1 MCADFRLGN
10 VPLRLM
16 KLEKTNTPVWI
27 VLLIDLA
34 LILLSL
40 WVSYLLRFNFKIP
53 YSEYITFT
61 RVFSVVMLCNLT
73 SFLAFQTYRSVVR
86 LTGIGDVQR
95 LFLSV
100 AASTFVLALSNPLVY
115 LWKGYYV
122 IPFSILIINGVLS
135 TFLLV
140 MMRIGV
146 RMFFS
151 EWDASRKV
159 KTPVI
164 IYGAGQTGITAKQ
177 AIERDA
183 GVKYRV
189 VSFVDGNASRQRKKI
204 QGITVK
210 HPSELEELI
219 DANQVRLL
227 ILADSD
233 LGPEEKQPIIDL
245 CLAKNT
251 KVFSVPPI
259 KSWINGEL
267 SFKQIK
273 KINVR
278 DLLERA
284 PIEIHSIEIREQLH
298 LKTVLVTGAAGS
310 IGSELVK
317 QMLPFAPK
325 KLILLDQAESP
336 LFELDR
342 ELRDELGVDFH
353 EVVIGDIRNEAR
365 MRNVYS
371 HFKPN
376 LVFHAAAYK
385 HVPLMEEN
393 PSEALLTNIKGT
405 KVLADLAV
413 EHGVERF
420 IMISTDKAVNPTN
433 VMGASKRVAERYVQS
448 LGKAQHTTR
457 FITTRFGNVL
467 GSHGSAIPLFIKQ
480 IERGGPVTV
489 THPEITRY
497 FMTIPEACQLVLEA
511 ATFGRTGEIVL
522 FDMGKSVKI
531 VDLVKK
537 MIKLYGLTLDKD
549 IKIEFTGLRPGEK
562 LYEELL
568 LPDEIQKTTYN
579 ERILI
584 AEVEAA
590 PFEQVGSEIND
601 LISCFDQQNNIDIV
615 SRMKSLVP
623 EYKSNNSIFEQ
634 LDEPTR

>member
-1 MCADFRLGN
+1 
-10 VPLRLM
+10 M
-16 KLEKTNTPVWI
+16 KLEKANTPVGI

-40 WVSYLLRFNFKIP
+40 WVSYLLRFNFQIP
-53 YSEYITFT
+53 YVEYITFT
-61 RVFSVVMLCNLT
+61 RVFGSVFSISLI
-73 SFLAFQTYRSVVR
+73 SFLVFQTYRSSIR
-86 LTGIGDVQR
+86 QTHIGDVQR
-95 LFLSV
+95 VFLSI
-100 AASTFVLALSNPLVY
+100 ATATAVLAISNPLLYVVE
-115 LWKGYYV
+115 GIYV
-122 IPFSILIINGVLS
+122 IPFSILIINGVLA

-140 MMRIGV
+140 MMRILV
-146 RMFFS
+146 RLFFS
-151 EWDASRKV
+151 DWEALRKS

-164 IYGAGQTGITAKQ
+164 IYGAGQTGITAKV

-189 VSFVDGNASRQRKKI
+189 VSFVDGNSSRQGKKI
-204 QGITVK
+204 HGITVK
-210 HPSELEELI
+210 QPGELEELI
-219 DANQVRLL
+219 DAFQVRLL

-233 LGPEEKQPIIDL
+233 LSPSEKQTLIDL

-284 PIEIHSIEIREQLH
+284 PIEIHSLEIAETLAR
-298 LKTVLVTGAAGS
+298 KTILVTGAAGS

-317 QMLPFAPK
+317 QIAQFKPARLV
-325 KLILLDQAESP
+325 LVDQAESP

-342 ELRDELGVDFH
+342 ELKDELDVHLH

-365 MRNVYS
+365 MQNVFQ
-371 HFKPN
+371 HFKPHV
-376 LVFHAAAYK
+376 LFHAAAYK

-393 PSEALLTNIKGT
+393 PSEALLTNVKGT

-420 IMISTDKAVNPTN
+420 IFISTDKAVNPTN

-448 LGKAQHTTR
+448 LGKHQSRTT

-489 THPEITRY
+489 THPEITRF

-511 ATFGRTGEIVL
+511 ATFGNSGEIVL

-549 IKIEFTGLRPGEK
+549 IQIEFTGLRPGEK

-568 LPDEIQKTTYN
+568 LPAEIQKTTYN
-579 ERILI
+579 SRIMI
-584 AEVEAA
+584 AEVETSAFDVVGKEIDELIAA
-590 PFEQVGSEIND
+590 FNRQD
-601 LISCFDQQNNIDIV
+601 NIDIV
-615 SRMKSLVP
+615 SRMKALVP

>member
-1 MCADFRLGN
+1 
-10 VPLRLM
+10 M
-16 KLEKTNTPVWI
+16 KLEKANTPVGI

-40 WVSYLLRFNFKIP
+40 WVSYLLRFNFQIP
-53 YSEYITFT
+53 YVEYVTFT
-61 RVFSVVMLCNLT
+61 RVFGSVFTVSLI
-73 SFLAFQTYRSVVR
+73 SFLVFQTYRSAIR
-86 LTGIGDVQR
+86 QTHIGDVQR
-95 LFLSV
+95 VFLSI
-100 AASTFVLALSNPLVY
+100 ATATAVLAISNPLLY
-115 LWKGYYV
+115 ILKGVYV
-122 IPFSILIINGVLS
+122 IPFSILIINGVLA

-140 MMRIGV
+140 VMRILV
-146 RMFFS
+146 RLVFS
-151 EWDASRKV
+151 DWEALSKS

-164 IYGAGQTGITAKQ
+164 IYGAGQTGITAKV

-189 VSFVDGNASRQRKKI
+189 VSFVDGNSSRQGKKI
-204 QGITVK
+204 HGITVK
-210 HPSELEELI
+210 QPSELEELI
-219 DANQVRLL
+219 DGFQVRLL

-233 LGPEEKQPIIDL
+233 LSPAEKQPLIDL

-284 PIEIHSIEIREQLH
+284 PIEIHSLEIAETLAG
-298 LKTVLVTGAAGS
+298 KTILVTGAAGS

-317 QMLPFAPK
+317 QIAQFKPK
-325 KLILLDQAESP
+325 RLVLVDQAESP

-342 ELRDELGVDFH
+342 ELKDELDIHLH

-365 MRNVYS
+365 MQNVFQ
-371 HFKPN
+371 HFKPQV
-376 LVFHAAAYK
+376 LFHAAAYK

-393 PSEALLTNIKGT
+393 PSEALLTNVKGT
-405 KVLADLAV
+405 KVLADLSV
-413 EHGVERF
+413 QHGVERF
-420 IMISTDKAVNPTN
+420 IFISTDKAVNPTN

-448 LGKAQHTTR
+448 LGKHQNRTL

-489 THPEITRY
+489 THPEITRF

-511 ATFGRTGEIVL
+511 ATFGNTGEIVL

-549 IKIEFTGLRPGEK
+549 IQIEFTGLRPGEK

-568 LPDEIQKTTYN
+568 LPAEIQKTTYN
-579 ERILI
+579 SRIMI
-584 AEVEAA
+584 AEVEAS
-590 PFEQVGSEIND
+590 PFEFVGKEIQE
-601 LISCFDQQNNIDIV
+601 LIAAFDRQDNIDIV

>member
-1 MCADFRLGN
+1 
-10 VPLRLM
+10 M

-61 RVFSVVMLCNLT
+61 RVFSAVMLCNLI

-146 RMFFS
+146 RVFFS

-480 IERGGPVTV
+480 IERGGPITV
-489 THPEITRY
+489 THPDITRY

>member
-1 MCADFRLGN
+1 MGN

-27 VLLIDLA
+27 VLLIDSA
-34 LILLSL
+34 LVLLSL

-61 RVFSVVMLCNLT
+61 RVFSAVMVCNLI

-86 LTGIGDVQR
+86 LTSIGDVQR

-100 AASTFVLALSNPLVY
+100 AASTAVLALSNPIVY

-151 EWDASRKV
+151 EWDAARKV

-233 LGPEEKQPIIDL
+233 LGPAEKQPIIDL

-298 LKTVLVTGAAGS
+298 QKTVLVTGAAGS

-317 QMLPFAPK
+317 QMLPFAPQ
-325 KLILLDQAESP
+325 KLILVDQAESP

-342 ELRDELGVDFH
+342 ELRDELGVHFH

-371 HFKPN
+371 HFKPQI
-376 LVFHAAAYK
+376 VFHAAAYK

-413 EHGVERF
+413 EFGVERF

-448 LGKAQHTTR
+448 LGKAQQTTR

-480 IERGGPVTV
+480 IERGGPITV

-511 ATFGRTGEIVL
+511 STFGKSGEIVL

-590 PFEQVGSEIND
+590 PFDQVGKEIND
-601 LISCFDQQNNIDIV
+601 LISCFDRQDNIDIV
-615 SRMKSLVP
+615 SRMKALVP

>member
-1 MCADFRLGN
+1 
-10 VPLRLM
+10 M

-27 VLLIDLA
+27 VLLIDSA

-61 RVFSVVMLCNLT
+61 RVFSTVMLCNLI

-86 LTGIGDVQR
+86 LASIGDVQR

-151 EWDASRKV
+151 EWDALRKV

-189 VSFVDGNASRQRKKI
+189 VSFVDGKASLQRKKI

-298 LKTVLVTGAAGS
+298 QKVILVTGAAGS

-317 QMLPFAPK
+317 QILPFSPQ

-336 LFELDR
+336 LYELDR

-448 LGKAQHTTR
+448 LGKEQQTTR

-480 IERGGPVTV
+480 IERGGPITV

-511 ATFGRTGEIVL
+511 ATFGKTGEIVL

-568 LPDEIQKTTYN
+568 LPDEIQQTTYN

-590 PFEQVGSEIND
+590 PFGQVGVEIND
-601 LISCFDQQNNIDIV
+601 LISCFDQQDNIDIV
-615 SRMKSLVP
+615 SRMKALVP

>member
-1 MCADFRLGN
+1 
-10 VPLRLM
+10 M

-27 VLLIDLA
+27 VLLIDSA

-61 RVFSVVMLCNLT
+61 RVFSAVMLCNLI

-86 LTGIGDVQR
+86 LASIGDVQR

-100 AASTFVLALSNPLVY
+100 AASIFVLALSNPLVY

-151 EWDASRKV
+151 EWDALRKV

-189 VSFVDGNASRQRKKI
+189 VSFVDGKASLQRKKI

-233 LGPEEKQPIIDL
+233 LVPEEKQPIIDL

-298 LKTVLVTGAAGS
+298 QKVILVTGAAGS

-317 QMLPFAPK
+317 QILPFLPQ

-336 LFELDR
+336 LYELDR

-371 HFKPN
+371 YFKPN

-448 LGKAQHTTR
+448 LGKEQQTTR

-480 IERGGPVTV
+480 IERGGPITV

-511 ATFGRTGEIVL
+511 ATFGKTGEIVL

-568 LPDEIQKTTYN
+568 LPDEIQQTTYS

-590 PFEQVGSEIND
+590 PFGQVGVEIND
-601 LISCFDQQNNIDIV
+601 LISCFDQQDNIDIV
-615 SRMKSLVP
+615 SRMKALVP